1 MLAQTPSFQRFAI
14 YYAPPAG
21 SPLAVLGAAWLGYDA
36 ETGEA
41 VNPRGLIGDDVF
53 ASLPMSHE
61 ALVRPAR
68 FYGFHAT
75 LKAPFRLG
83 EGIDAD
89 TLDGAV
95 GALAARTP
103 PVTAPRL
110 RVKSD
115 LGFVALQ
122 PDGKAAALDALA
134 ASCVTGLD
142 LLRAPLT
149 GAELAKRRRA
159 DLDMVEDAHLRNWGY
174 PYVLD
179 RFRFHVTLT
188 TQLARLEARELAA
201 VLDDLFGPALEQ
213 PFRVNELCLFGDP
226 GDGRPFRLVKRYALT
241 GRPAA

>member
-1 MLAQTPSFQRFAI
+1 MLGQAPSYQRFAI

-21 SPLAVLGAAWLGYDA
+21 SPLAALGAAWLGYDA
-36 ETGEA
+36 DTGAAVDPRDLIGEA
-41 VNPRGLIGDDVF
+41 VLG
-53 ASLPMSHE
+53 SLPMSHE

-68 FYGFHAT
+68 VYGFHAT

-83 EGIDAD
+83 EGIDSE

-95 GALAARTP
+95 AALAARTP

-149 GAELAKRRRA
+149 AAELAKRRRNG
-159 DLDMVEDAHLRNWGY
+159 LDTVEDAHLRNWGY

-188 TQLARLEARELAA
+188 SQLARLEARELAA
-201 VLDDLFGPALEQ
+201 VLDDLFSPALEQ
-213 PFRVNELCLFGDP
+213 PFRVDELCLFGDP
-226 GDGRPFRLVKRYALT
+226 GEGRPFRLLKRYALT
-241 GRPAA
+241 GQPAV